1 MGHEY
6 SYVVVKL
13 EFCNSG
19 PVCGCG
25 CGCGPTCGRVKT
37 HEAQVLGRYTI
48 DLSSC
53 TTGMVC
59 GVGAVDD
66 KYSPAIKI
74 PRCYPSMCSP
84 TVTRDDEK
92 TLLGPHFNP
101 GTLPVHNVAASHPF
115 TIECFGRGAQFLASL
130 HELTAG
136 LWPHSPRPSPWL
148 AGQPGALPRNTGN
161 RSRLKERQ
169 LIDREKRFP

>member
-6 SYVVVKL
+6 SCVVVKL

-48 DLSSC
+48 DSSSC
-53 TTGMVC
+53 TTGTVC

-66 KYSPAIKI
+66 KYSYQDIPAIEI
-74 PRCYPSMCSP
+74 PQCYPSVSP
-84 TVTRDDEK
+84 AVMRDNEK
-92 TLLGPHFNP
+92 NALGA
-101 GTLPVHNVAASHPF
+101 GSQSRDLA
-115 TIECFGRGAQFLASL
+115 GAQCRCVAS
-130 HELTAG
+130 
-136 LWPHSPRPSPWL
+136 
-148 AGQPGALPRNTGN
+148 
-161 RSRLKERQ
+161 
-169 LIDREKRFP
+169 IYD